1 MLFVCV
7 PRRLLVEVTSRSLS
21 QVSAGA
27 GEKPDPPRSALIVGG
42 GIIGISSALQLARRG
57 VKVTVVEENSQV
69 SQGASYR
76 NGAILCQSMA
86 ASWACAHLLS
96 ENPGEMKSLRLGW
109 RALTDPKFLLWC
121 GWFWYNSLLSSRA
134 QHNHQS
140 CRLLAWLRS
149 TLGTENISGYKSFLL
164 SLKCRE
170 EEEREFGDRVEM
182 NKTAVETIKLFHDK
196 REMSDFLSSSQAQF
210 WSERGYEFRSL
221 TVEECRELEPGLA
234 EADTTHGLID
244 NRGLVGGVLCGP
256 GLDSSGD
263 VHLYTNNIARL
274 ATSLGVDIRLG
285 QQVRRVLTEPGGQ
298 AVSGV
303 VLSSGERE
311 ETLSADVYILATG
324 ARTGEL
330 AGQVGVAAPVYPLK
344 GHMVTVRVRPGEKML
359 RRNVYSP
366 RHGLVS
372 PLAPDRLRV
381 AGMVEAVGHDH
392 TREEEKGRTL
402 LGRMA
407 GALEEGL
414 VAEERI
420 EDYHTC
426 LRPVSADD
434 VPLIGRTRL
443 TNLYLNTGHGSK
455 GWTYSWGSAALL
467 AQVSPP
473 PPPHPLLS
481 CESIADHLWR
491 GHAD

>member
-1 MLFVCV
+1 M
-7 PRRLLVEVTSRSLS
+7 
-21 QVSAGA
+21 
-27 GEKPDPPRSALIVGG
+27 
-42 GIIGISSALQLARRG
+42 
-57 VKVTVVEENSQV
+57 
-69 SQGASYR
+69 
-76 NGAILCQSMA
+76 
-86 ASWACAHLLS
+86 
-96 ENPGEMKSLRLGW
+96 
-109 RALTDPKFLLWC
+109 
-121 GWFWYNSLLSSRA
+121 
-134 QHNHQS
+134 
-140 CRLLAWLRS
+140 
-149 TLGTENISGYKSFLL
+149 
-164 SLKCRE
+164 
-170 EEEREFGDRVEM
+170 
-182 NKTAVETIKLFHDK
+182 
-196 REMSDFLSSSQAQF
+196 
-210 WSERGYEFRSL
+210 
-221 TVEECRELEPGLA
+221 EECRELEPGLA
-234 EADTTHGLID
+234 AADTSHGMID
-244 NRGLVGGVLCGP
+244 NQGLVGGVLCGE

-263 VHLYTNNIARL
+263 VLQYTTNIASL
-274 ATSLGVDIRLG
+274 ASSLGVKLLLG
-285 QQVRRVLTEPGGQ
+285 QEVKRILTEPRDGS
-298 AVSGV
+298 VRGV
-303 VLSSGERE
+303 VTRSGE
-311 ETLSADVYILATG
+311 TLTADVYVLATG
-324 ARTGEL
+324 ARSVEL

-381 AGMVEAVGHDH
+381 AGMVEAVGHDYS
-392 TREEEKGRTL
+392 REEEKGRTL

-473 PPPHPLLS
+473 PPPLS
-481 CESIADHLWR
+481 HVRVLQIICGEDTQIDR
-491 GHAD
+491 DRFDPRRFQMF